1 MSGRRVYGTVRA
13 MSDGLQPTATDA
25 LGVSDWAFM
34 GAALAAAWVGA
45 EAGEVPVGAVLVQ
58 DDAIVSVAHNAP
70 IGLQDPTAHAEVL
83 VLRDAARQR
92 GNYRLVGATVYVTA
106 EPCVMCVGA
115 LAHARVR
122 RVVYGCPEPKAGAL
136 GSLYDLTGQAVG
148 THRFAVTGGVRGDEA
163 AAVLREF
170 FRVRRGA

>member
-1 MSGRRVYGTVRA
+1 
-13 MSDGLQPTATDA
+13 MSDGLHLTAADV
-25 LGVSDWAFM
+25 LEMSDWTFM
-34 GAALAAAWVGA
+34 GAALVAARVGGD
-45 EAGEVPVGAVLVQ
+45 AGEVPVGAVLVQ

-83 VLRDAARQR
+83 VLRDAARR
-92 GNYRLVGATVYVTA
+92 GGNYRLVGSTVYTTA

-122 RVVYGCPEPKAGAL
+122 RVVFGCPEPKAGAL
-136 GSLYDLTGQAVG
+136 GSVHDLTGQAVG

-163 AAVLREF
+163 AALLREF